1 MEVEV
6 DIEVDIIS
14 INEMAILVEI
24 ANRLE
29 IL

>member
-1 MEVEV
+1 MGVEV

-24 ANRLE
+24 ANKLE

>member
-1 MEVEV
+1 MGVEV